1 VPKCLDSSYIA
12 PSLGRALSVRLVVI
26 GTKKI
31 IVPLFTLLLFKALTL
46 LTPVFDLA
54 TSIFATD
61 DVTQVSVIPISPL
74 AAFLRLSETASQVP
88 VRTLLVVKLLTP
100 CFIITVE
107 CQVNHG
113 CCVQHHLEV
122 LHMCINFFIVLR

>member
-1 VPKCLDSSYIA
+1 
-12 PSLGRALSVRLVVI
+12 VRLVVI

-61 DVTQVSVIPISPL
+61 DVTQVSIIPVSPS

-113 CCVQHHLEV
+113 CCVQHHRQV